1 MPTCTGM
8 QMMGILERL
17 PQPSKVAFVIFKG
30 AYFGLHISFKVH
42 QAALVVNSRHISKSR
57 KYRES

>member
-1 MPTCTGM
+1 M

-30 AYFGLHISFKVH
+30 PYFGLRIYFKLH